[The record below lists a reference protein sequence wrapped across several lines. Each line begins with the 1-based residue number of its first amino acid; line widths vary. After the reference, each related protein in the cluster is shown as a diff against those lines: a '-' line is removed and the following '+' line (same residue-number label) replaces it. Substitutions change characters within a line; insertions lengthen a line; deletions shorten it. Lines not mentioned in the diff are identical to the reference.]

1 MYHKIIQENVLLKI
15 SSVAWIDGHFKA
27 WHYTVNINRNRRWIA
42 YAESI
47 PILYI
52 LTGSFPQARTCTLF
66 VGSNDSCTNKSAIC
80 LPLCLCCF
88 IPVSNKLIEETKRR
102 LVYNQ
107 FSYKI
112 SIYVFDLF
120 SFHFMWTNSFSSCY
134 DVAIF
139 FLSFLSKQ
147 LQRYIVVAFISL
159 LMYKRIY
166 SVIAEPFLMM
176 RASLSEGITIEK
188 GSTINDII

>member
-1 MYHKIIQENVLLKI
+1 MNVVDSRRNVPYNYLGERSPKKI

-27 WHYTVNINRNRRWIA
+27 WYYTVNINRNRRWIA
-42 YAESI
+42 SGESI

-52 LTGSFPQARTCTLF
+52 LTGSFSRARTCTLF
-66 VGSNDSCTNKSAIC
+66 VGSNDSCTNKLAIC

-88 IPVSNKLIEETKRR
+88 TPVSNKLIEETKRR

-120 SFHFMWTNSFSSCY
+120 SFHFMWISSFSSCY

-139 FLSFLSKQ
+139 FLSFLSKH
-147 LQRYIVVAFISL
+147 YNIPL
-159 LMYKRIY
+159 L
-166 SVIAEPFLMM
+166 
-176 RASLSEGITIEK
+176 SLSSHYWCIKEFIQ
-188 GSTINDII
+188 